1 VTTTA
6 NGSAN
11 GDARSREREEWLV
24 ANYLTAR
31 ADLFRRFSGIV
42 DQRRD
47 YLRECHWPLPP
58 FPPELL
64 QAVYEHDPLG
74 YRVVTIRPEACWQ
87 SKLSVYDSERSD
99 TGTDFEAGLVEC
111 GRNLEGEP
119 SYLEDDEL
127 PWLRSLLRRADELAG
142 VARYGVVVLGTDD
155 GLPPDQPARG
165 FEEVNSAP
173 AGRRDDGSTYLG
185 NATGPYRLAVNA
197 KAAKGTKL
205 VSAQPFPEY
214 LAPIAS
220 FENNPTSPRY
230 CRPTS
235 YSVTF
240 ADPNAAGTTQS
251 RQGTVGVTRTVHWS
265 RVVHVALGRRSSPTF
280 CPPRLDPVLY
290 PVLDARKI
298 RGAGA
303 EGYWQQAFALLF
315 LMTDPA
321 LGGDVHVSDEAKQA
335 LKDMLEN
342 IRNGLQRDGLLKG
355 FSPQTVAPAVADP
368 TGQYGLQ
375 IDTICVGIDVPK
387 RIFEGSERGEL
398 ASSQDTR
405 DWLASVRLRNNGEL
419 TPCLVG
425 PVVSRLVSLGCVPL
439 PRKGFRAD
447 WEDVSTQTDQEK
459 AAVFLT
465 RVQAY
470 GAYVAGGVEALFT
483 PLDAMTRLDAMTQ
496 DEAQAVIDAHAEDA
510 DDALTLPPPGEPGHP
525 ATPKTPPRPAGQAPD
540 DTPALPAANTF
551 CPTGEGGGVD
561 PSCSPGG
568 GPAGVSAAA
577 GRLHA
582 YLAGA
587 GGEHTLTSLAGALR
601 TKPGKLAPALDE
613 LLRGGHAEEA
623 GVRGA
628 ETAYRARAAPDAI
641 PHTPE
646 AVGAAAT
653 LAADRV
659 PYLAG
664 TRVGAN
670 KAFVSDVYDH
680 LAPRLGGMTL
690 GAFKSQ
696 LLAALAAG
704 HVRLTRADLPQLMP
718 RDKVARSETAHR
730 VGGYHAADYHFVTG
744 RAPAANYDPDQP
756 RVPAGSPGGGQ
767 FGGGGGGGAASG
779 PRATG
784 GQRAAYHGPEAPAP
798 GWARVGTDAHGNGVW
813 QAPAAKQGLL
823 GKLFGGGRQAEQGPT
838 GHTTAETLKERAA
851 ASKEYQA
858 QAAKVAAKNDPV
870 YADLAGKA
878 GMTPDEYKA
887 QVAGKLQA
895 LADGQHVYVRTRP
908 ETLEKILAGGRV
920 LTQHETG
927 KSGGGVTAVDMR
939 KDVEARGMG
948 VPKDAPAQVRPVS
961 AYLGRKDFATT
972 RDDDRTV
979 TGYGNVVMRLKDSV
993 RDRGTVTHGDS
1004 LSEIS
1009 QGNLVASPL
1018 RAVGHESLSAHEL
1031 AYHGDKVLDSPQ
1043 AFRVA
1048 KPFAEVQVH
1057 DGLNVSDVHEIGFQ
1071 AEPPAHV
1078 RDALASKGIPWR
1090 VYNGPTGNAG
1100 LARNQGVPRMDATG
1114 KIYKGDGDVFIVTTG
1129 HRAGLDY
1136 GVLVDVAAGEVYPEQ
1151 PVLTYMRMSGGS
1163 GWDEFGGDRAPILA
1177 LVRGA
1182 TP

>member
-1 VTTTA
+1 MTTAA

-11 GDARSREREEWLV
+11 GDARSREREEQLV
-24 ANYLTAR
+24 HNYLSSR
-31 ADLFRRFSGIV
+31 VDLFRRFSGLI
-42 DQRRD
+42 DSRRD
-47 YLRECHWPLPP
+47 VQRECHWPVAP
-58 FPPELL
+58 FLPELL

-74 YRVVTIRPEACWQ
+74 YRVVSMRPEASWQ
-87 SKLSVYDSERSD
+87 SKLSVTEDEHSD
-99 TGTDFEAGLVEC
+99 TDTDFEAALREC
-111 GRNLEGEP
+111 GSGLEGEP
-119 SYLEDDEL
+119 SYLLDDEL
-127 PWLRSLLRRADELAG
+127 PWLRSLLRRADEQSG
-142 VARYGVVVLGTDD
+142 VGRYGVVVLVTDD
-155 GLPPDQPARG
+155 GLPPDQPAGG

-173 AGRRDDGSTYLG
+173 SGRRPDGTPYAA
-185 NATGPYRLAVNA
+185 NVTGPYRLTVNA
-197 KAAKGTKL
+197 RAAKGTKL
-205 VSAQPFPEY
+205 IGAHPFPEY

-230 CRPTS
+230 CRPAS
-235 YSVTF
+235 YSITF
-240 ADPNAAGTTQS
+240 ADPNAAGTLQGQ
-251 RQGTVGVTRTVHWS
+251 QGTVGVTRVVHWS

-321 LGGDVHVSDEAKQA
+321 LGGDVFVSDEARQG

-355 FSPQTVAPAVADP
+355 FTPQTVAPAVADP
-368 TGQYGLQ
+368 TGQYDLQ
-375 IDTICVGIDVPK
+375 LKTICVGIDVPK

-405 DWLASVRLRNNGEL
+405 DWLASVRLRNTGEL

-425 PVVSRLVSLGCVPL
+425 PVVSRLVSLGCVPQ
-439 PRKGFRAD
+439 PRKGFKAD

-496 DEAQAVIDAHAEDA
+496 DEAQAVIDAHAENA
-510 DDALTLPPPGEPGHP
+510 DDALTLPPPGQPGHP
-525 ATPKTPPRPAGQAPD
+525 ATPKTPPRPPTPPGQPPQDGQAPD
-540 DTPALPAANTF
+540 DTPA
-551 CPTGEGGGVD
+551 V
-561 PSCSPGG
+561 
-568 GPAGVSAAA
+568 
-577 GRLHA
+577 
-582 YLAGA
+582 
-587 GGEHTLTSLAGALR
+587 
-601 TKPGKLAPALDE
+601 
-613 LLRGGHAEEA
+613 
-623 GVRGA
+623 
-628 ETAYRARAAPDAI
+628 
-641 PHTPE
+641 
-646 AVGAAAT
+646 
-653 LAADRV
+653 
-659 PYLAG
+659 
-664 TRVGAN
+664 
-670 KAFVSDVYDH
+670 
-680 LAPRLGGMTL
+680 
-690 GAFKSQ
+690 
-696 LLAALAAG
+696 
-704 HVRLTRADLPQLMP
+704 
-718 RDKVARSETAHR
+718 
-730 VGGYHAADYHFVTG
+730 
-744 RAPAANYDPDQP
+744 PAANYDPDQP
-756 RVPAGSPGGGQ
+756 RVPAGSPDGGQ

-784 GQRAAYHGPEAPAP
+784 GQRAAYHGPDAPAP
-798 GWARVGTDAHGNGVW
+798 GWTRVGTDAHGNGVW
-813 QAPAAKQGLL
+813 RAPAAKQGLL
-823 GKLFGGGRQAEQGPT
+823 GKLFGGGRQAEQGPA
-838 GHTTAETLKERAA
+838 GHTTTQTLQERAA
-851 ASKEYQA
+851 LSKEYQA

-870 YADLAGKA
+870 YADLAQKA

-887 QVAGKLQA
+887 RVAGKLQA
-895 LADGQHVYVRTRP
+895 LADAQHVYVRTRP
-908 ETLEKILAGGRV
+908 ETLEKILSGGRV

-972 RDDDRTV
+972 QDDDRTV

-993 RDRGTVTHGDS
+993 RDRSTVTHGDS

-1009 QGNLVASPL
+1009 QGNVMASPL

-1031 AYHGDKVLDSPQ
+1031 AYHGDKALDSPR

-1057 DGLNVSDVHEIGFQ
+1057 DGLNVSDIHEIGFH

-1078 RDALASKGIPWR
+1078 KDALASKGIPWR
-1090 VYNGPTGNAG
+1090 VYNGPTGNAR
-1100 LARNQGVPRMDATG
+1100 LARNSGVPQMDATG
-1114 KIYKGDGDVFIVTTG
+1114 KIYKGDGEFYVVTTG
-1129 HRAGLDY
+1129 HRDGLDY

-1163 GWDEFGGDRAPILA
+1163 GWDEFAGDRAPILA

-1182 TP
+1182 NP